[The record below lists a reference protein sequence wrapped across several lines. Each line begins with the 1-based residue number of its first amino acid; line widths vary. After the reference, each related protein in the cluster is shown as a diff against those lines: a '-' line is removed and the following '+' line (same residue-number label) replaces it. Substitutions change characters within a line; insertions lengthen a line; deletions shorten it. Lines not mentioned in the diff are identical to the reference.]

1 MYNVQYID
9 ENTICL
15 KLSCMNRYMYMYMY
29 ICACVLN
36 LGIVIDLTIV
46 PCTSVLL
53 LRVFASIY
61 FIYMLLL

>member
-1 MYNVQYID
+1 MYNVHYID
-9 ENTICL
+9 ENMICL
-15 KLSCMNRYMYMYMY
+15 KLSCMNRY

-36 LGIVIDLTIV
+36 LGIVIDLTVV

-53 LRVFASIY
+53 LRAFASIY